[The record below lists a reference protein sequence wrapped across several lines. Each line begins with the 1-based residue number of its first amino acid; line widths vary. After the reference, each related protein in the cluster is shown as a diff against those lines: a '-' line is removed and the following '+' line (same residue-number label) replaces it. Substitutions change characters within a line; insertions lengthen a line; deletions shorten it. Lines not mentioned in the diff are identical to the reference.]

1 MTEPVDPEVDA
12 RMTALEIKASYA
24 EDLLD
29 TLNQTVFEQ
38 QQQID
43 RLLREVLQLREQ
55 LASSGQGPGAAQRDE
70 RPPHY

>member
-1 MTEPVDPEVDA
+1 MTPELEPALEPRVTE
-12 RMTALEIKASYA
+12 LEIKASFA

-55 LASSGQGPGAAQRDE
+55 LASSGQGSGAAPRDE

>member
-1 MTEPVDPEVDA
+1 MTTQPTTPDLEPRITE
-12 RMTALEIKASYA
+12 LEIKASYA

-55 LASSGQGPGAAQRDE
+55 LASASAGAAPRDD